1 MKCPECK
8 SKVTFIERFKLAAT
22 NNQRIICSRCK
33 NKFEQD
39 SNFNIFDFIIGLI
52 LNISTIII
60 FITLSNINIYLTV
73 CLAMILGLG
82 AYYIYLFLIQ
92 NIRNYKK
99 IN

>member
-8 SKVTFIERFKLAAT
+8 GKFTFTERFKLAAT
-22 NNQRIICSRCK
+22 SNQRIICSRCK
-33 NKFEQD
+33 NTFEKD
-39 SNFNIFDFIIGLI
+39 SNFNMFDFIIGLI
-52 LNISTIII
+52 LNISTVII
-60 FITLSNINIYLTV
+60 FITLSNLNIYLNV

-82 AYYIYLFLIQ
+82 ADYAYLFLIQ